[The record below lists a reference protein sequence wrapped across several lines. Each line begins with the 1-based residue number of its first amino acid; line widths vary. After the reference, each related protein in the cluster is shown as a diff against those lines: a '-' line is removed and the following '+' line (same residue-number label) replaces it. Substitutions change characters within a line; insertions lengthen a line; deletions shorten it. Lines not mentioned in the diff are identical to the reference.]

1 MPLISVKTSA
11 AAPAGTDPAALLQ
24 ELSGTLAGLL
34 GKSERYVMTLLE
46 QNVPMTFAG
55 GPEPAC
61 YVEVKSIGALD
72 GDRPRQVSQTVC
84 ALLERHLG
92 VPADRVYIGF
102 DDVPGRL
109 WGWNGST
116 FG

>member
-1 MPLISVKTSA
+1 MPLISVKTSTA
-11 AAPAGTDPAALLQ
+11 AGDSSPALLQ
-24 ELSGTLAGLL
+24 ELSATLAELL
-34 GKSERYVMTLLE
+34 GKPERYVMTLLE
-46 QNVPMTFAG
+46 EGVPMTFAAS
-55 GPEPAC
+55 PAPAC

-72 GDRPRQVSQTVC
+72 GERPRQVSEAVC

-102 DDVPGRL
+102 EDAPARL
-109 WGWNGST
+109 WGWNAST